1 MDNAKKS
8 MEGSIA
14 LFLNII
20 TNVQESKLEDSSYL
34 YILVTIGLAIGYL
47 LVRPAVK
54 WFITNRVFDLLSYIM
69 VSLILCIMLSASY
82 FMLGLSP
89 ELFRLFLKVILQ
101 LLAYFGA
108 GLVIWNLIRVL
119 FIKHS

>member
-1 MDNAKKS
+1 

-20 TNVQESKLEDSSYL
+20 TNVQEYKLDSSYL

-47 LVRPAVK
+47 MVRPAVK

-89 ELFRLFLKVILQ
+89 EMFRLFLKVILQ

-119 FIKHS
+119 FIKHN

>member
-1 MDNAKKS
+1 
-8 MEGSIA
+8 
-14 LFLNII
+14 
-20 TNVQESKLEDSSYL
+20 
-34 YILVTIGLAIGYL
+34 
-47 LVRPAVK
+47 
-54 WFITNRVFDLLSYIM
+54 
-69 VSLILCIMLSASY
+69 MLSASY

>member
-20 TNVQESKLEDSSYL
+20 TSVQENKLDSVYL
-34 YILVTIGLAIGYL
+34 YILVTIGLAISYL

-89 ELFRLFLKVILQ
+89 ELFRLFLKIILQ

>member
-1 MDNAKKS
+1 VDNAKKS

-20 TNVQESKLEDSSYL
+20 TNVQENKLDSIYL
-34 YILVTIGLAIGYL
+34 YMLVTIGLAIGYL

>member
-20 TNVQESKLEDSSYL
+20 TNVQEYKLDSSYL

-47 LVRPAVK
+47 MVRPAVK

-89 ELFRLFLKVILQ
+89 EMFRLFLKVILQ

-119 FIKHS
+119 FIKHN